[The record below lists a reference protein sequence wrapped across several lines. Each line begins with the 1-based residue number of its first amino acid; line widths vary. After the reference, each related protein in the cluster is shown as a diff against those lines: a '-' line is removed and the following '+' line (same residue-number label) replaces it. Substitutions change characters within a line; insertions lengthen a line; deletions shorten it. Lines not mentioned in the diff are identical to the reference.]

1 MNELITEI
9 LKLKKEKDAV
19 ILVHNYQLPEI
30 QDIADFI
37 GDSLELSKIAS
48 NVEKPVIVFCGVR
61 FMAETAKILSPKKD
75 VLLPALTA
83 GCPLADMIDSNSLAL
98 LKEKHPNA
106 SIVCYVN
113 SSVEIKAMSDVCCTS
128 ANALKVV
135 ESIDSNEVIFVPD
148 KGLGSYV
155 AEKTNK
161 KVILYE
167 GYCPTHF
174 KITKEDVLK
183 AKNLHPDAII
193 MIHPECPKE
202 ARDISDFV
210 LGTGEMLKLAR
221 ESKYNKFLIG
231 TEEGMIYRLKKE
243 VPNKEFYLI
252 NSKLYCPNM
261 KKTNLQ
267 LLYESLSEFKYAIEL
282 PNNILEKAR
291 FPLLRMF
298 EIESTRV

>member
-1 MNELITEI
+1 MNEIITEI

-19 ILVHNYQLPEI
+19 ILAHNYQLPEI
-30 QDIADFI
+30 QDIADFV
-37 GDSLELSKIAS
+37 GDSLELSKLTANVKAS
-48 NVEKPVIVFCGVR
+48 LIIFCGVR

-83 GCPLADMIDSNSLAL
+83 GCPLADMIDTNSLAL

-106 SIVCYVN
+106 STVCYVN

-128 ANALKVV
+128 ANALKIV
-135 ESIDSNEVIFVPD
+135 ESIDNNEVLFVPD
-148 KGLGSYV
+148 KGLGRYV

-174 KITKEDVLK
+174 RITKEDVLK
-183 AKNLHPDAII
+183 AKELHPEAII
-193 MIHPECPKE
+193 IVHPECPKE
-202 ARDISDFV
+202 VRDISDFV
-210 LGTGEMLKLAR
+210 FGTGGMLKFAR

-243 VPNKEFYLI
+243 IPNKEFYLI

-267 LLYESLSEFKYAIEL
+267 LLYESLSEFKYSIEI
-282 PNNILEKAR
+282 PDDILERAQQ
-291 FPLLRMF
+291 PLLKMF
-298 EIESTRV
+298 EIESKL

>member
-267 LLYESLSEFKYAIEL
+267 LLYESLSEFKYAIEI

>member
-1 MNELITEI
+1 MNELISEI
-9 LKLKKEKDAV
+9 LKLKRENDAV
-19 ILVHNYQLPEI
+19 ILAHNYQLPEI

-37 GDSLELSKIAS
+37 GDSLELSKLAANVKAS
-48 NVEKPVIVFCGVR
+48 VIIFCGVR
-61 FMAETAKILSPKKD
+61 FMAETAKILSPNKE

-98 LKEKHPNA
+98 LKEKHPDA

-128 ANALKVV
+128 ANALKIV
-135 ESIDSNEVIFVPD
+135 ESIDNNEVIFVPD

-161 KVILYE
+161 KIILYE

-174 KITKEDVLK
+174 RITKEDVLK
-183 AKNLHPDAII
+183 AKELYPEAITI
-193 MIHPECPKE
+193 VHPECPKE
-202 ARDISDFV
+202 VRGISDFV
-210 LGTGEMLKLAR
+210 FGTGGMLKFAR

-267 LLYESLSEFKYAIEL
+267 LLYESLSEFKYTIEI
-282 PNNILEKAR
+282 PDNILERAQQ
-291 FPLLRMF
+291 PLLKMF
-298 EIESTRV
+298 EIESKV

>member
-48 NVEKPVIVFCGVR
+48 NVEKPVIVFCGVS
-61 FMAETAKILSPKKD
+61 FMAETAKILSPKKH
-75 VLLPALTA
+75 VLLPALT
-83 GCPLADMIDSNSLAL
+83 GGGRMADMIDSNSLAL

-267 LLYESLSEFKYAIEL
+267 LLYESLSEFKYAIEI